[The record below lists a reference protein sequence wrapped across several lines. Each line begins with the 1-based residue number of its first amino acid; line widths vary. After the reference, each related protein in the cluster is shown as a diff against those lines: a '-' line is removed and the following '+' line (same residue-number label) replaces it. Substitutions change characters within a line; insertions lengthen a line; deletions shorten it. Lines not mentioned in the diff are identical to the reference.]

1 MVLPSE
7 ALAEREQAHPHRH
20 RTAKIVAT
28 VLVLAVLGV
37 ELAFVAPYIA
47 STGSHLRHLSIG
59 WLALAVVAEGLS
71 MAMFARLQQ
80 RMVTAGGVRVPL
92 RRMVGMTYAANAMS
106 VTLPAGTVASTAYTF
121 RKLRAWG
128 AGGSL
133 VTFALIAS
141 GVLSTLT
148 LAMILVLGAT
158 FSGGGSANPWL
169 LSAEFAAA
177 VLGAIALR
185 RLMRRPDVLLRVGNR
200 ALRFGDRVLRRPLDS
215 GQAQLKHVID
225 ELTLIRPRNRDWLLG
240 LLFATLNWA
249 YDLLCLVAA
258 CHAVGANGPSLS
270 VALVTYAAAMTAS
283 SLPLLPG
290 GLGVVDGVLILALVR
305 GGMAA
310 STATAGV
317 LVYRLISLGV
327 VSLIGWL
334 LWIFVERTGHKSRR
348 AVVLPDPPADEAID
362 TTDPAAADAVEQS

>member
-1 MVLPSE
+1 LSQRDGLRTLMVASDQLD
-7 ALAEREQAHPHRH
+7 ERERTHSHRF
-20 RTAKIVAT
+20 RTVKIVAA
-28 VLVLAVLGV
+28 VLVVAILVTEFV
-37 ELAFVAPYIA
+37 IVAPYISSA
-47 STGSHLRHLSIG
+47 GRHLRHIEIG
-59 WLALAVVAEGLS
+59 WLLIAVAAEAAS
-71 MAMFARLQQ
+71 MAMFARLQR

-92 RRMVGMTYAANAMS
+92 WRMVGMTYAANAMS

-141 GVLSTLT
+141 GILSTIT
-148 LAMILVLGAT
+148 LAMILILGAT
-158 FSGGGSANPWL
+158 FSSHGASPWL
-169 LSAEFAAA
+169 LTAEFLAA
-177 VLGAIALR
+177 VIAAITLR
-185 RLMRRPDVLLRVGNR
+185 RLMRRGDLLLGVGNR
-200 ALRFGDRVLRRPLDS
+200 ALRVADRVLRRPPDA
-215 GQAQLKHVID
+215 GQAALKRVID
-225 ELTLIRPRNRDWLLG
+225 ELTLIRPRGRDWLLG
-240 LLFATLNWA
+240 LLFATLNWV
-249 YDLLCLVAA
+249 YDLICLVAS
-258 CHAVGANGPSLS
+258 CHAVGANGPSVS

-317 LVYRLISLGV
+317 LIYRLISLGV

-334 LWIFVERTGHKSRR
+334 LWVFVDRTGRRSPAERT
-348 AVVLPDPPADEAID
+348 AVTEAVSE
-362 TTDPAAADAVEQS
+362 A

>member
-1 MVLPSE
+1 MIETIRDRDGLRMLVVPSE

-20 RTAKIVAT
+20 RAVRVIAT
-28 VLVLAVLGV
+28 VLVLAVLAV
-37 ELAFVAPYIA
+37 ELTLVAPYIA
-47 STGSHLRHLSIG
+47 STGRHLRHLNYG
-59 WLALAVVAEGLS
+59 WLVVAVVAEAAS

-92 RRMVGMTYAANAMS
+92 LRVLGMTYAANAMS
-106 VTLPAGTVASTAYTF
+106 VTLPAGTIASTAYTF

-133 VTFALIAS
+133 VTFALVAS

-148 LAMILVLGAT
+148 LALILVLGAT
-158 FSGGGSANPWL
+158 FSGGGSANPFL
-169 LSAEFAAA
+169 LAAEFAATI
-177 VLGAIALR
+177 VGAIALR

-200 ALRFGDRVLRRPLDS
+200 ALRVGDRLLRRPPES

-225 ELTLIRPRNRDWLLG
+225 ELTLIRPRRRDWALG
-240 LLFATLNWA
+240 LLFATLNWG

-305 GGMAA
+305 GGMPA

-317 LVYRLISLGV
+317 LIYRLISLGV

-334 LWIFVERTGHKSRR
+334 LWLFVERTGRKARR
-348 AVVLPDPPADEAID
+348 AVLVPSV
-362 TTDPAAADAVEQS
+362 AAEPEL